1 MPCSGH
7 DRKKLCKEKVPFSK
21 TNISL
26 LANFGCFFGGEK
38 RIFGPKKHSSAK
50 RKIGCFSV
58 ISARTGSVVIVGHFF
73 DGWDGSTKFRCRQSK
88 IKGTYYS
95 EEGMACNGQKQ
106 GWAPKND
113 PFYPMPDQK
122 TMQTSCLGG
131 FTLKSPCCNFDKSML
146 QQLDLE
152 NPMYQFWQGK

>member
-1 MPCSGH
+1 MEKLILKCKMNRLSEGYKQAVDQNWGH
-7 DRKKLCKEKVPFSK
+7 MTKIGFLGKKKRNFWQIKNTRFLSRDTMFRKKLCKEKVPFSK

-106 GWAPKND
+106 G
-113 PFYPMPDQK
+113 
-122 TMQTSCLGG
+122 
-131 FTLKSPCCNFDKSML
+131 
-146 QQLDLE
+146 
-152 NPMYQFWQGK
+152 